1 MVEPAL
7 LVCFSSQG
15 TASGW
20 AALRGR
26 ADPLPSCAPVP
37 THPNSHYSYRKILG
51 SRILGPP
58 DLRFLLKSQ
67 NRQESTEGMSQS
79 VLARKETRHEGQFL
93 SAPKV
98 AGRRLAEGQGK
109 QECWGKGGFHYFLPV
124 EG

>member
-1 MVEPAL
+1 MQTHCPA
-7 LVCFSSQG
+7 
-15 TASGW
+15 
-20 AALRGR
+20 
-26 ADPLPSCAPVP
+26 APVP
-37 THPNSHYSYRKILG
+37 TLLNSHNSYRKILG

-67 NRQESTEGMSQS
+67 NLQEPTEGMSQS
-79 VLARKETRHEGQFL
+79 VLARKETRHAGHFL

-98 AGRRLAEGQGK
+98 ARMRLAEGQGK

>member
-1 MVEPAL
+1 M

-26 ADPLPSCAPVP
+26 ADPLPSCALVP
-37 THPNSHYSYRKILG
+37 TLPNSHNCYRKILG
-51 SRILGPP
+51 SRLLGPP
-58 DLRFLLKSQ
+58 DLRFLLKSE
-67 NRQESTEGMSQS
+67 NLQEPTEGMSQS
-79 VLARKETRHEGQFL
+79 VLARKETRHEGHFL

-98 AGRRLAEGQGK
+98 ARMRLEEDQGK
-109 QECWGKGGFHYFLPV
+109 QECWVKGGFHYFLPV